1 MQRIE
6 NLVTE
11 LRPILLEAGLKPSAI
26 AYKKLRI
33 VDATD
38 KQRDDAVKWL
48 EKFKV
53 VNVGKYQEAK
63 NLVPPMTRLM
73 YKMSGIGNLETHE
86 EKELKEAIN
95 WLKDEWRNRPIIL
108 RRDKDVSTSKTGS
121 KSGKRNPK
129 AAVAAKDT
137 GKGV

>member
-48 EKFKV
+48 EHFKLV
-53 VNVGKYQEAK
+53 YVGKYQEAK
-63 NLVPPMTRLM
+63 NLVPEMTRLM

-86 EKELKEAIN
+86 EKELREAKQ
-95 WLKDEWRNRPIIL
+95 WLKEEWRNRPIIL
-108 RRDKDVSTSKTGS
+108 RRDKDVSASKTGKQSVQRNS
-121 KSGKRNPK
+121 KT
-129 AAVAAKDT
+129 AVAAKDT
-137 GKGV
+137 GKGI